1 MDQFQD
7 IRPYND
13 AEVRPVLDGL
23 LRNEEFIR
31 SIAGFSFPRL
41 IRWLPRFMCWAT
53 RQRLTA
59 QLRHVNSVKTMQ
71 GVIADYMDQMI
82 EKTTSQLTH
91 SGLENLSHD
100 KSYLFISNHRDIA
113 MDPAFVNYMLY
124 HAGFDTVYI
133 AIGDNLLKRPFVN
146 DLMRLNKS
154 FIVKRALKGRELL
167 KSSKQLSEYVHHCIE
182 NQHNVW
188 IAQREGRA
196 KDGIDRT
203 DTALL
208 KMLAM
213 ARREVGFKEALNALH
228 IVPVAISYE
237 FDPCDVLKADELYQK
252 SELGTYQ
259 KDEKSDINSIV
270 NGMIGYKGRVHVA
283 FGTEINFASDDADM
297 AAIQIDQQ
305 ILDSYLLQ
313 TTNYLAWEKLRA
325 ESPADLPH
333 VSIEEVAVSAT
344 DAQSRLRFEQ
354 QLQAVPPHIRPYLL
368 RMYANPVLSCFSR
381 SGSDSESLTQS
392 AVST

>member
-41 IRWLPRFMCWAT
+41 IRRLPRIMCWAT

-82 EKTTSQLTH
+82 EKTASQLTH
-91 SGLENLSHD
+91 SGLENLSPD
-100 KSYLFISNHRDIA
+100 KPYLFISNHRDIA

-252 SELGTYQ
+252 SEFGTYE

-297 AAIQIDQQ
+297 AATQIDQQ
-305 ILDSYLLQ
+305 ILGTYLLQ

-325 ESPADLPH
+325 ESPAGLPQLA
-333 VSIEEVAVSAT
+333 IDEVAVSAA

-354 QLQAVPPHIRPYLL
+354 QLQAAPPHIRPYML
-368 RMYANPVLSCFSR
+368 RMYANPVLSRFSR
-381 SGSDSESLTQS
+381 SGSDSESLAQS
-392 AVST
+392 AAVA